1 MEIGHFYF
9 LENSY
14 FVDFPDP
21 YLMGNKDELNGELHG
36 RPCFFSFTDK
46 TSQIYW
52 MIPISSK
59 IDKYKQIYSE
69 KISRTGRCD
78 TLVFGYVLG
87 HEKAFLIQNMCP
99 VISKYVNCEYVDRYT
114 DVSVRVDGILEREL
128 YQKSSRIL
136 ALAKKGKRV
145 IFPDVLKIEKEL
157 KQQSSI

>member
-9 LENSY
+9 LDNSY
-14 FVDFPDP
+14 FRDFPDP
-21 YLMGNKDELNGELHG
+21 HLEGNKDELNGELHG
-36 RPCFFSFTDK
+36 RPCFFSYLDK
-46 TSQIYW
+46 SSQIYW

-59 IDKYKQIYSE
+59 IDKYKKIYLE
-69 KISRTGRCD
+69 KINRTGRCD

-99 VISKYVNCEYVDRYT
+99 VIPKYINCEYINRET
-114 DVSVRVDGILEREL
+114 NVSVRVDGILERDL

-136 ALAKKGKRV
+136 ALAKIGKKV

-157 KQQSSI
+157 KQISGI